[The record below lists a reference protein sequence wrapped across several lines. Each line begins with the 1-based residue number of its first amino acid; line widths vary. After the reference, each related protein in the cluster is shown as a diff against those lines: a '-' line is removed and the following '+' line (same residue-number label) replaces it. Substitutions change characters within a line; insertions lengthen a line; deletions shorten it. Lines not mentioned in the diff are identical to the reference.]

1 MFCRA
6 HEILCRVHEIISRA
20 NEILCHAHDIIFQLS
35 IGGSRGRLI
44 GVTSPSPFNLKNVIN
59 QVKSRSKEKKKER
72 NRSINYI
79 HVGVLFLCLSSPP
92 PTFFPWIHACC
103 DNEMHID
110 HVVQRTDVD
119 SVYHDKT
126 DLLKRIICVL
136 LLLQMC
142 YRLF

>member
-79 HVGVLFLCLSSPP
+79 HVGVLFLCLSPP
-92 PTFFPWIHACC
+92 PLFFPGSTPAVITRCALITLSR
-103 DNEMHID
+103 EQMSIAS
-110 HVVQRTDVD
+110 TMI
-119 SVYHDKT
+119 
-126 DLLKRIICVL
+126 KRIC
-136 LLLQMC
+136 
-142 YRLF
+142 